1 MNWIE
6 IMPSLAE
13 LDIVVGTPVRMRPG
27 HVPTSW
33 SERDGQT
40 LTVRP
45 CNGYEETHCMVIDNQ
60 GTSMPVPLEA
70 VTIDLE
76 HPLGLAA
83 AMMVMGHHYLRVKS
97 YALCS
102 PSYDMLNEIRII
114 LAGDI
119 QKKMQIENTNTHRE
133 V

>member
-27 HVPTSW
+27 HVPASW

-83 AMMVMGHHYLRVKS
+83 ALMIMGEQYLRLKS

-102 PSYDMLNEIRII
+102 MNYSLLNEIRFI
-114 LAGDI
+114 LAADLKSKVSE
-119 QKKMQIENTNTHRE
+119 QNQTHRE